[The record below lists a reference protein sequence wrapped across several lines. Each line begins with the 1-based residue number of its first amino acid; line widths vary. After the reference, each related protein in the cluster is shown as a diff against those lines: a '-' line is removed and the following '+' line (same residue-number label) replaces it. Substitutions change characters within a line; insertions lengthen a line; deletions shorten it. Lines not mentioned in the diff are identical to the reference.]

1 MQQVTLLLFFFLA
14 MPFQKIGIL
23 SSLSYI
29 SHLCSIY
36 NIYMSLHKL
45 DWKNDLDY
53 QNQSLWKSFLITVSW
68 RVSVPVRVHRFC
80 WHFSVKLRWN
90 RIERSQ
96 QDILH
101 FHAHLIS
108 DFQEACNP
116 SKFLQKLSTDASLL
130 GKYTFLI
137 CFFFFNIL
145 QWMIKSSCEP
155 AFTDA
160 AHW

>member
-1 MQQVTLLLFFFLA
+1 
-14 MPFQKIGIL
+14 
-23 SSLSYI
+23 
-29 SHLCSIY
+29 
-36 NIYMSLHKL
+36 MSLHKL

-137 CFFFFNIL
+137 WFFFLTFYNEWLKAVVNQHLLMQHIDRESL
-145 QWMIKSSCEP
+145 
-155 AFTDA
+155 
-160 AHW
+160 